1 MGGKILK
8 FHKISI
14 VFLFLLIMTMGVVC
28 AEDANQTVTDTL
40 QLNDA
45 QDVISDT
52 SEMSYTDLSNN
63 ISQSTDSITLESDY
77 KYKNNESTKYIEF
90 KNKNFIIDG
99 NNHAI
104 DADGKTGI
112 FKVTGGN
119 LTLKNLVLKNTN
131 ASAIE
136 LRNGILTTINV
147 TFINTVSKD
156 IGGAIYAYNS
166 TYYSTNDKFTDSSA
180 KDAGSAL
187 FASSS
192 TMHIKNATF
201 ANRNHIK
208 WSLIYG
214 SDSIINVSDT
224 TFANVTSKYAT
235 AIYNMGITQITRS
248 KFINIRANATGGAV
262 AVKGD
267 DEKGLA
273 RLLIIDCEFTNVSA
287 GRNGGAIFADIAA
300 SSDTKGEGLV
310 EIRNTV
316 FNKNT
321 AEFGG
326 AILQLGGILNLI
338 NSTFTN
344 NTASENG
351 GAVYTS
357 RVTVL
362 IENGTFTNNS
372 AQETD
377 GCGGALYLDYEMAN
391 IANSTFTDN
400 SAGKGEAIYSYD
412 TLYFISKTS
421 FRNNNLYTRFDEK
434 GSYIRD
440 CGEYNGTINDK
451 NITYLI
457 RYNSDEIILN
467 PQHIDGSAKDPY
479 FNLND
484 LGLVTRVK
492 NQGSMG
498 SCWAFGAAG
507 AFESSYLIA
516 TGIELDIS
524 ENNIKSLCLP
534 YSEFGQTSTTEA
546 GNMVTTAA
554 YFVSWLGAIN
564 TTDDFYDE
572 LGKVSALQYGPN
584 AVRTVN
590 AVFIN
595 IKDKSAV
602 KEYLT
607 KYGAMNLFIYG
618 ADSRDP
624 SYSPTYKSVYNN
636 QYWANHYVTLVGWN
650 DSFSKNHFS
659 TPAPGNGAWICK
671 NSWGS
676 EWGDGGYFYVSYYD
690 KSLVADA
697 VGFTFD
703 NVEHY
708 EKLYQN
714 GIIGLHVFDDDY
726 DTYGKIYTSENGDII
741 AAVGTY
747 FETAGSPY
755 TISVYVNN
763 RIAYTQSG
771 KSSHAG
777 YETVKLNRYIAVDE
791 NSTFEIRIK
800 SASVPYVKNSRSIL
814 IPGVNYIISEGKII
828 DLGNKG
834 YYAPIKAYT
843 YHNINITKNIVRYYD
858 KSTET
863 IFAVY
868 NIFEANAIQASFN
881 NVNYTIPI
889 INNTGNISLG
899 ILPAGEY
906 LVTLTYNNMTFS
918 IPVLIKTTIFSD
930 DQKSMTMAYNSGGSF
945 AVQFLDS
952 NGNPLANTKVSAK
965 FDNQELSGA
974 ITNKEGILSID
985 INPKNPIGKHYID
998 YVNPKT
1004 GETLRIT
1011 INIVSRF
1018 VGNSNINMY
1027 YYDGHTYKVRVKG
1040 DNGNFVGKNQIVIIK
1055 IGKNSF
1061 KVKTNAN
1068 GYAILKIPSKITPGK
1083 YTISATYKGQTV
1095 KNKLTVKQVLKTKK
1109 TVKVKKSA
1117 KKLVLKATLKKG
1129 KTALKGKVIKFKVKG
1144 KTYKAKTNK
1153 KGVAKVT
1160 VKKKVIKKLK
1170 KGKKYKIKVSY
1181 LSDVVKA
1188 TLKVKR

>member
-1 MGGKILK
+1 MK
-8 FHKISI
+8 FYKISI
-14 VFLFLLIMTMGVVC
+14 FFLFLLIMTVGIVC
-28 AEDANQTVTDTL
+28 AQDANQTVPDTL
-40 QLNDA
+40 ELDDT

-52 SEMSYTDLSNN
+52 PELSYDDLSKKINE
-63 ISQSTDSITLESDY
+63 SSDSITLESDY
-77 KYKNNESTKYIEF
+77 KYKDTDSIKHIEF
-90 KNKNFIIDG
+90 TNKNFTIDG

-104 DADGKTGI
+104 DADGKTNI
-112 FKVTGGN
+112 FNITGGK

-131 ASAIE
+131 DSAIL
-136 LRNGILTTINV
+136 LRNGILNTINV
-147 TFINTVSKD
+147 TFINATSPNT
-156 IGGAIYAYNS
+156 GGAIYAYNS
-166 TYYSTNDKFTDSSA
+166 IYYSNNDKFIDSYA

-187 FASSS
+187 FASSA

-201 ANRNHIK
+201 ASKNPIK

-214 SDSIINVSDT
+214 SNSIINVSDT
-224 TFANVTSKYAT
+224 TFANISSKYAT
-235 AIYNMGITQITRS
+235 AIYNIGITHITRS
-248 KFINIRANATGGAV
+248 KFINLRANATGGAV

-267 DEKGLA
+267 DEKGFA
-273 RLLIIDCEFTNVSA
+273 QLLIADCEFTNISA

-300 SSDTKGEGLV
+300 GSDTLGEGRV
-310 EIRNTV
+310 IITNTA

-326 AILQLGGILNLI
+326 AILQLGGTLALI

-357 RVTVL
+357 RTNVVIL
-362 IENGTFTNNS
+362 PGTFTNNR
-372 AQETD
+372 ARETD
-377 GCGGALYLDYEMAN
+377 GYGGALYLDHAESN
-391 IANSTFTDN
+391 IVNSTFTNN
-400 SAGKGEAIYSYD
+400 SAGKGEAIYCYEIMY
-412 TLYFISKTS
+412 TI
-421 FRNNNLYTRFDEK
+421 NNATFKNNKIYTRFDEV
-434 GSYIRD
+434 GSSITN
-440 CGEYNGTINDK
+440 CEGCNGTLNET

-457 RYNSDEIILN
+457 RYNGEAIILN
-467 PQHIDGSAKDPY
+467 PQHINGTAKDSY
-479 FNLND
+479 FNLNN

-492 NQGSMG
+492 DQGSMG

-554 YFVSWLGAIN
+554 YFASWLGAVN
-564 TTDDFYDE
+564 TTGDFYDE
-572 LGKVSALQYGPN
+572 LGKVSTLQYGPN
-584 AVRTVN
+584 EVHTVN

-595 IKDKSAV
+595 IKDKNAI

-607 KYGAMNLFIYG
+607 TYGAMNMFLFG
-618 ADSRDP
+618 ANSQDQ
-624 SYSPTYKSVYNN
+624 SYSSTYNSVYNN
-636 QYWANHYVTLVGWN
+636 EYGANHYVTLVGWDDN
-650 DSFSKNHFS
+650 FSKDHFS

-676 EWGDGGYFYVSYYD
+676 KWGDGGYFYVSYYD
-690 KSLVADA
+690 KSLTQDV

-726 DTYGKIYTSENGDII
+726 NTYGQTYASENGDII

-755 TISVYVNN
+755 TISVYVDG
-763 RIAYTQSG
+763 RMVYSQSG

-777 YETVKLNRYIAVDE
+777 YETVKLNKYIAVDE
-791 NSTFEIRIK
+791 NLTFEIRIK

-814 IPGVNYIISEGKII
+814 MPKVNYIYDDGKKI
-828 DLGNKG
+828 DLGTKG
-834 YYAPIKAYT
+834 YFAPIKAYT
-843 YHNINITKNIVRYYD
+843 YHNSNITKNVVNYYD
-858 KSTET
+858 NATET
-863 IFAVY
+863 IFTVY
-868 NIFEANAIQASFN
+868 NIFEGNTIQASFN
-881 NVNYTIPI
+881 NKNYTIPI

-899 ILPAGEY
+899 VLPVGEY
-906 LVTLTYNNMTFS
+906 LVTITYNNQTIS
-918 IPVLIKTTIFSD
+918 TPVLIKTTIFSD
-930 DQKSMTMAYNSGGSF
+930 DQKDMTLAYNAGGSF
-945 AVQFLDS
+945 AVQFFNP
-952 NGNPLANTKVSAK
+952 NGNPLANTQVTAK

-974 ITNKEGILSID
+974 ITNEEGILSIN
-985 INPKNPIGKHYID
+985 IHPTNPIGKHYID
-998 YVNPKT
+998 YVNPKN
-1004 GETLRIT
+1004 GETLRVT

-1018 VGNSNINMY
+1018 YGNANVNMY
-1027 YYDGHTYKVRVKG
+1027 YDDGHTYKVRVRDDTGK
-1040 DNGNFVGKNQIVIIK
+1040 FVEEDEIVTIK
-1055 IGKNSF
+1055 IGKHTFN
-1061 KVKTNAN
+1061 VKTDEE

-1095 KNKLTVKQVLKTKK
+1095 KNTLTVKQVLKTKK
-1109 TVKVKKSA
+1109 TVKIKKSA

-1170 KGKKYKIKVSY
+1170 KGKKYTIKVSY

-1188 TLKVKR
+1188 TLKVRR

>member
-1 MGGKILK
+1 
-8 FHKISI
+8 
-14 VFLFLLIMTMGVVC
+14 MTVGIVC
-28 AEDANQTVTDTL
+28 AQDANQTVPDTL
-40 QLNDA
+40 ELDDT

-52 SEMSYTDLSNN
+52 PELSYDDLSKKINE
-63 ISQSTDSITLESDY
+63 SSDSITLESDY
-77 KYKNNESTKYIEF
+77 KYKDTDSIKHIEF
-90 KNKNFIIDG
+90 TNKNFTIDG

-104 DADGKTGI
+104 DADGKTNI
-112 FKVTGGN
+112 FNITGGK

-131 ASAIE
+131 DSAIL
-136 LRNGILTTINV
+136 LRNGILNTINV
-147 TFINTVSKD
+147 TFINTTSPNT
-156 IGGAIYAYNS
+156 GGAIYAYNS
-166 TYYSTNDKFTDSSA
+166 IYYSNNDKFIDSYA

-187 FASSS
+187 FASSA

-201 ANRNHIK
+201 ASKNPIK

-214 SDSIINVSDT
+214 SNSIINVSDT
-224 TFANVTSKYAT
+224 TFANISSKYAT
-235 AIYNMGITQITRS
+235 AIYNIGITHITRS
-248 KFINIRANATGGAV
+248 KFINLRANATGGAV

-267 DEKGLA
+267 DEKGFA
-273 RLLIIDCEFTNVSA
+273 QLLIADCEFTNISA

-300 SSDTKGEGLV
+300 GSDTLGEGR
-310 EIRNTV
+310 IIITNTA

-326 AILQLGGILNLI
+326 AILQLGGTLALV

-357 RVTVL
+357 RTNVA
-362 IENGTFTNNS
+362 IYNDSFTNNR
-372 AQETD
+372 ARETD
-377 GCGGALYLDYEMAN
+377 GCGGAIYLDHGEA
-391 IANSTFTDN
+391 IIVNSTFTNN
-400 SAGKGEAIYSYD
+400 SAGKGEAIYCYEIMY
-412 TLYFISKTS
+412 TI
-421 FRNNNLYTRFDEK
+421 NNATFKNNKIYTRFDYT
-434 GSYIRD
+434 GSSITN
-440 CGEYNGTINDK
+440 CEGCNGTLNET

-457 RYNSDEIILN
+457 RYNGEAIILN
-467 PQHIDGSAKDPY
+467 PQHIDGSAKDSY
-479 FNLND
+479 FNLNN

-492 NQGSMG
+492 DQGSMG

-554 YFVSWLGAIN
+554 YFASWLGAIN

-572 LGKVSALQYGPN
+572 LGKVSALQYGPHE
-584 AVRTVN
+584 VHTVN

-595 IKDKSAV
+595 IKDKNAI

-607 KYGAMNLFIYG
+607 TYGAMNMFLFG
-618 ADSRDP
+618 ANSQDQ
-624 SYSPTYKSVYNN
+624 SYSSTYNSVYNN
-636 QYWANHYVTLVGWN
+636 EYGANHYVTLVGWN
-650 DSFSKNHFS
+650 DTFSKDHFS

-690 KSLVADA
+690 KSLTQDV

-714 GIIGLHVFDDDY
+714 GIIGLHLFDDDY
-726 DTYGKIYTSENGDII
+726 NTYGQIYTSENGDII

-755 TISVYVNN
+755 TISVYVDG
-763 RIAYTQSG
+763 RMVYSQSG

-777 YETVKLNRYIAVDE
+777 YETVKLNKYIAVDE
-791 NSTFEIRIK
+791 NLTFEIRIK

-814 IPGVNYIISEGKII
+814 MPKVNYIYDNGKKI
-828 DLGNKG
+828 DLGTRG
-834 YYAPIKAYT
+834 YFAPIKAYT
-843 YHNINITKNIVRYYD
+843 YHNSNITKNVVNYYD
-858 KSTET
+858 NATET
-863 IFAVY
+863 IFTVY
-868 NIFEANAIQASFN
+868 NIFEGNTIQASFN
-881 NVNYTIPI
+881 NKNYTIPI

-899 ILPAGEY
+899 VLPVGEY
-906 LVTLTYNNMTFS
+906 LVTLTYNNMTLS
-918 IPVLIKTTIFSD
+918 TPVLIKTTIFSD
-930 DQKSMTMAYNSGGSF
+930 DQKDMTLAYNAGGSF
-945 AVQFLDS
+945 AVQFFNP
-952 NGNPLANTKVSAK
+952 NGNPLANTQVTAK

-974 ITNKEGILSID
+974 ITNEEGILSIN
-985 INPKNPIGKHYID
+985 IHPTNPIGKHYID
-998 YVNPKT
+998 YVNPKN
-1004 GETLRIT
+1004 GETLRVT

-1018 VGNSNINMY
+1018 YGNANVNMY
-1027 YYDGHTYKVRVKG
+1027 YDDGHTYKVRVRDDTGK
-1040 DNGNFVGKNQIVIIK
+1040 FVEEDEIVTIK
-1055 IGKNSF
+1055 IGKHTFN
-1061 KVKTNAN
+1061 VKTDEE

-1095 KNKLTVKQVLKTKK
+1095 KNTLTVKQILKTKK

-1160 VKKKVIKKLK
+1160 IKKKVIKKLK
-1170 KGKKYKIKVSY
+1170 KGKKYTIKVSY

-1188 TLKVKR
+1188 TLKVRR

>member
-1 MGGKILK
+1 MK
-8 FHKISI
+8 FYKISI
-14 VFLFLLIMTMGVVC
+14 FFLFLLIMTVGIVC
-28 AEDANQTVTDTL
+28 AQDANQTVPDTL
-40 QLNDA
+40 ELDDT

-52 SEMSYTDLSNN
+52 PELSYDDLSKKINE
-63 ISQSTDSITLESDY
+63 SSDSITLESDY
-77 KYKNNESTKYIEF
+77 KYKDTDSIKHIEF
-90 KNKNFIIDG
+90 TNKNFTIDG

-104 DADGKTGI
+104 DADGKTNI
-112 FKVTGGN
+112 FNITGGK

-131 ASAIE
+131 DSAIL
-136 LRNGILTTINV
+136 LRNGILNTINV
-147 TFINTVSKD
+147 TFINATSPNT
-156 IGGAIYAYNS
+156 GGAIYAYNS
-166 TYYSTNDKFTDSSA
+166 IYYSNNDKFIDSYA

-187 FASSS
+187 FASSA

-201 ANRNHIK
+201 ASKNPIK

-214 SDSIINVSDT
+214 SNSIINVSDT
-224 TFANVTSKYAT
+224 TFANISSKYAT
-235 AIYNMGITQITRS
+235 AIYNIGITHITRS
-248 KFINIRANATGGAV
+248 KFINLRANATGGAV

-267 DEKGLA
+267 DEKGFA
-273 RLLIIDCEFTNVSA
+273 QLLIADCEFTNISA

-300 SSDTKGEGLV
+300 GSDTLGEGRV
-310 EIRNTV
+310 IITNTA

-326 AILQLGGILNLI
+326 AILQLGGTLALI

-357 RVTVL
+357 RTNVA
-362 IENGTFTNNS
+362 IYNDSFTNNR
-372 AQETD
+372 ARETD
-377 GCGGALYLDYEMAN
+377 GCGGALYLDHAESN
-391 IANSTFTDN
+391 IVNSTFTNN
-400 SAGKGEAIYSYD
+400 SACKGEAIYCYEIMY
-412 TLYFISKTS
+412 TI
-421 FRNNNLYTRFDEK
+421 NNATFKNNKIYTRFDEV
-434 GSYIRD
+434 GSSITN
-440 CGEYNGTINDK
+440 CEGCNGTLNET

-457 RYNSDEIILN
+457 RYNGEAIILN
-467 PQHIDGSAKDPY
+467 PQHINGTAKDSD
-479 FNLND
+479 FNLNN

-492 NQGSMG
+492 DQGSMG

-554 YFVSWLGAIN
+554 YFASWLGAIN

-572 LGKVSALQYGPN
+572 LGKVSALQYGPHE
-584 AVRTVN
+584 VHTVN

-595 IKDKSAV
+595 IKDKNAI

-607 KYGAMNLFIYG
+607 TYGAMNMFLFG
-618 ADSRDP
+618 ANSQDQ
-624 SYSPTYKSVYNN
+624 SYSSTYHSVYNN
-636 QYWANHYVTLVGWN
+636 EYGANHYVTLVGWDDN
-650 DSFSKNHFS
+650 FSKDHFS

-690 KSLVADA
+690 KSLTQDV

-714 GIIGLHVFDDDY
+714 GIIGLHLFDDDY
-726 DTYGKIYTSENGDII
+726 NTYGQIYTSENGDII

-755 TISVYVNN
+755 TISVYVDG
-763 RIAYTQSG
+763 RMVYSQSG

-777 YETVKLNRYIAVDE
+777 YETVKLNKYIAVDE
-791 NSTFEIRIK
+791 NLTFEIRIK

-814 IPGVNYIISEGKII
+814 MPKVNYIYDDGKKI
-828 DLGNKG
+828 DLGTRG
-834 YYAPIKAYT
+834 YFAPIKAYT
-843 YHNINITKNIVRYYD
+843 YHNSNITKNVVNYYD
-858 KSTET
+858 NATET
-863 IFAVY
+863 IFTVY
-868 NIFEANAIQASFN
+868 NIFEGNTIQASFN
-881 NVNYTIPI
+881 NKNYTIPI

-899 ILPAGEY
+899 VLPVGEY
-906 LVTLTYNNMTFS
+906 LVTITYNNQTIS
-918 IPVLIKTTIFSD
+918 TPVLIKTTIFSD
-930 DQKSMTMAYNSGGSF
+930 DQKDMTLAYNAGGSF
-945 AVQFLDS
+945 AVQFFNP
-952 NGNPLANTKVSAK
+952 NGNPLANTQVTAK

-974 ITNKEGILSID
+974 ITNEEGILSIN
-985 INPKNPIGKHYID
+985 IHPTNPIGKHYID
-998 YVNPKT
+998 YVNPKN
-1004 GETLRIT
+1004 GETLRVT

-1018 VGNSNINMY
+1018 YGNANVNMY
-1027 YYDGHTYKVRVKG
+1027 YDDGHTYKVRVRDDTGK
-1040 DNGNFVGKNQIVIIK
+1040 FVEEDEIVTIK
-1055 IGKNSF
+1055 IGKHTFN
-1061 KVKTNAN
+1061 VKTDEE

-1095 KNKLTVKQVLKTKK
+1095 KNTLTVKQVLKTKK
-1109 TVKVKKSA
+1109 TVKIKKSA

-1160 VKKKVIKKLK
+1160 IKKKVIKKLK
-1170 KGKKYKIKVSY
+1170 KGKKYTIKVSY
-1181 LSDVVKA
+1181 LSDVIKA
-1188 TLKVKR
+1188 TLKVRR

>member
-1 MGGKILK
+1 
-8 FHKISI
+8 
-14 VFLFLLIMTMGVVC
+14 MTIGVVC
-28 AEDANQTVTDTL
+28 AEDTNQTVPDTL

-45 QDVISDT
+45 QDVISDAP
-52 SEMSYTDLSNN
+52 EGSYDDLSKN
-63 ISQSTDSITLESDY
+63 ISESSDSITLESDY
-77 KYKNNESTKYIEF
+77 KYKDSDNIKHIEF
-90 KNKNFIIDG
+90 KNKTFTIDG

-112 FKVTGGN
+112 FKVNGGK

-131 ASAIE
+131 TTAIE
-136 LRNGILTTINV
+136 LRNCILNTINV
-147 TFINTVSKD
+147 TFINTASKD

-166 TYYSTNDKFTDSSA
+166 IYYSTDDKFTDTSA
-180 KDAGSAL
+180 KDGGSAL
-187 FASSS
+187 FASSA

-201 ANRNHIK
+201 ANKNPIK

-214 SDSIINVSDT
+214 SNSIINVSDT
-224 TFANVTSKYAT
+224 TFANLTSKYAT
-235 AIYNMGITQITRS
+235 AIYNIGITEITRS
-248 KFINIRANATGGAV
+248 KFINLRANATGGAI

-267 DEKGLA
+267 DKVGFA
-273 RLLIIDCEFTNVSA
+273 KLLITDCEFTNISA

-300 SSDTKGEGLV
+300 DSDTLGKGQV
-310 EIRNTV
+310 IITNTS

-326 AILQLGGILNLI
+326 AILQLGGILGLI

-357 RVTVL
+357 RTNV
-362 IENGTFTNNS
+362 IISNGTFTNNR
-372 AQETD
+372 AQESD
-377 GCGGALYLDYEMAN
+377 GCGGALYLDYGEAI
-391 IANSTFTDN
+391 IANSTFTNN
-400 SAGKGEAIYSYD
+400 SAGKGEAIYCYEIM
-412 TLYFISKTS
+412 YII
-421 FRNNNLYTRFDEK
+421 NNVNFKNNKIYTRFDED
-434 GSYIRD
+434 GSTITN
-440 CGEYNGTINDK
+440 CEGCNGTINET

-457 RYNSDEIILN
+457 RYNGDPIILN
-467 PQHIDGSAKDPY
+467 PQHINGTAKDSY

-484 LGLVTRVK
+484 LGLVTPVK

-498 SCWAFGAAG
+498 TCWAFGAAG

-534 YSEFGQTSTTEA
+534 YSEYGQTSTTEG
-546 GNMVTTAA
+546 GNMFTAAA

-564 TTDDFYDE
+564 TTNDFYDE
-572 LGKVSALQYGPN
+572 LGKVSALQYGPD

-595 IKDKSAV
+595 IKDRNAI

-607 KYGAMNLFIYG
+607 KYGAMNLFLYG
-618 ADSRDP
+618 ANSEDP
-624 SYSPTYKSVYNN
+624 SYSSTYHSVYNK
-636 QYWANHYVTLVGWN
+636 QYGGDHYVTLVGWN

-671 NSWGS
+671 NSWGNN
-676 EWGDGGYFYVSYYD
+676 WGDGGYFYVSYYD
-690 KSLVADA
+690 KSLVSNA

-714 GIIGLHVFDDDY
+714 GIIGLHIFDEDY
-726 DTYGKIYTSENGDII
+726 DTYGQIYTSENGDIL

-747 FETAGSPY
+747 FETSGSPY
-755 TISVYVNN
+755 TISVYVNDCL
-763 RIAYTQSG
+763 AYSQSG

-777 YETVKLNRYIAVDE
+777 YETIKLNKYISVDE

-800 SASVPYVKNSRSIL
+800 SPSVPYVKNSRSIL
-814 IPGVNYIISEGKII
+814 MPNVNYIISDGKKI
-828 DLGNKG
+828 DLGSRN

-843 YHNINITKNIVRYYD
+843 YHNINITKNVLNYYD
-858 KSTET
+858 NATET
-863 IFAVY
+863 IFTVY
-868 NIFEANAIQASFN
+868 NILEGDTIQVSFN
-881 NVNYTIPI
+881 NTNYTIPL

-899 ILPAGEY
+899 ILPTGGH
-906 LVTLTYNNMTFS
+906 LVTLTYNNQTFS
-918 IPVLIKTTIFSD
+918 TPVLIKTTIFSN
-930 DQKSMTMAYNSGGSF
+930 DQKDMTLAYNAGGSF
-945 AVQFLDS
+945 AVQFLES
-952 NGNPLANTKVSAK
+952 NGNPLANTTVSAK
-965 FDNQELSGA
+965 FDNVPLSNA
-974 ITNKEGILSID
+974 VTNEEGILN
-985 INPKNPIGKHYID
+985 INIHPKNTIGKHYID
-998 YVNPKT
+998 YVNPKN

-1027 YYDGHTYKVRVKG
+1027 YYDGHIYKVRVRDDAGK
-1040 DNGNFVGKNQIVIIK
+1040 FVEEDQIVTIK
-1055 IGKNSF
+1055 IGKNTF
-1061 KVKTNAN
+1061 KVKTDDE

-1129 KTALKGKVIKFKVKG
+1129 KTALKGKVIKFKVNG
-1144 KTYKAKTNK
+1144 KTFKAKTNK

-1170 KGKKYKIKVSY
+1170 KGKKYTVKVSY

>member
-1 MGGKILK
+1 MK

-14 VFLFLLIMTMGVVC
+14 FFLFLLIMTVGVVC
-28 AEDANQTVTDTL
+28 AQDANQTVPDTL

-45 QDVISDT
+45 QDIISDT
-52 SEMSYTDLSNN
+52 PELSYDDLSKKINE
-63 ISQSTDSITLESDY
+63 SSDSITLENDY
-77 KYKNNESTKYIEF
+77 KYKDTDSIKHIEF
-90 KNKNFIIDG
+90 TNRNFTIDG

-104 DADGKTGI
+104 DADGKTNI
-112 FKVTGGN
+112 FKMNGGK

-131 ASAIE
+131 DSAIL
-136 LRNGILTTINV
+136 LRNGILNTINV
-147 TFINTVSKD
+147 TFINTTSPNT
-156 IGGAIYAYNS
+156 GGAIYAYNS
-166 TYYSTNDKFTDSSA
+166 IYYSNNDKFIDSSA

-187 FASSS
+187 FASSA

-201 ANRNHIK
+201 ASKNPIK

-214 SDSIINVSDT
+214 INSIINVSDT
-224 TFANVTSKYAT
+224 TFANISSKYAT
-235 AIYNMGITQITRS
+235 AIYNIGITHITRS
-248 KFINIRANATGGAV
+248 KFINLRANATGGAV

-267 DEKGLA
+267 DEKGFA
-273 RLLIIDCEFTNVSA
+273 QLLITDCEFANITA

-300 SSDTKGEGLV
+300 GSDTLGEGRV
-310 EIRNTV
+310 MITNTA

-326 AILQLGGILNLI
+326 AILQLGGTLALI

-357 RVTVL
+357 RTNVA
-362 IENGTFTNNS
+362 IYNDSFTNNR
-372 AQETD
+372 ARETD
-377 GCGGALYLDYEMAN
+377 GYGGALYLDHGEAI
-391 IANSTFTDN
+391 IANSTFTNN
-400 SAGKGEAIYSYD
+400 SAGKGEAIYCYEIMY
-412 TLYFISKTS
+412 TI
-421 FRNNNLYTRFDEK
+421 NNATFKNNKIYTRFDYT
-434 GSYIRD
+434 GSSITN
-440 CGEYNGTINDK
+440 CEGCNGTLNET

-457 RYNSDEIILN
+457 RYNGEAIILN
-467 PQHIDGSAKDPY
+467 PQHIDGSAKDSY
-479 FNLND
+479 FNLNN

-492 NQGSMG
+492 DQGSMG

-554 YFVSWLGAIN
+554 YFASWLGAVN
-564 TTDDFYDE
+564 TTGDFYDE
-572 LGKVSALQYGPN
+572 LGKVSALQYGPH
-584 AVRTVN
+584 AVHTVN

-595 IKDKSAV
+595 IKDKNAI

-607 KYGAMNLFIYG
+607 TYGAMNMFLFG
-618 ADSRDP
+618 ANSQDQ
-624 SYSPTYKSVYNN
+624 SYSSTYHSVYNN
-636 QYWANHYVTLVGWN
+636 EYGANHYVTLVGWDDN
-650 DSFSKNHFS
+650 FSKDNFS

-690 KSLVADA
+690 KSLTQDV

-714 GIIGLHVFDDDY
+714 GIIGLHLFDDDY
-726 DTYGKIYTSENGDII
+726 NTYGQIYTSENGDII

-755 TISVYVNN
+755 TISVYVDG
-763 RIAYTQSG
+763 RMVYSQSG

-777 YETVKLNRYIAVDE
+777 YETVKLNKYIAVDE
-791 NSTFEIRIK
+791 NLTFEIRIK

-814 IPGVNYIISEGKII
+814 MPKVNYIYDDGKKI
-828 DLGNKG
+828 DLGTRG
-834 YYAPIKAYT
+834 YFAPIKAYT
-843 YHNINITKNIVRYYD
+843 YHNSNITKNVVNYYD
-858 KSTET
+858 NATET
-863 IFAVY
+863 IFTVY
-868 NIFEANAIQASFN
+868 NIFEGNTIQASFN
-881 NVNYTIPI
+881 NKNYTIPI

-899 ILPAGEY
+899 VLPVGEY
-906 LVTLTYNNMTFS
+906 LVTITYNNQTIS
-918 IPVLIKTTIFSD
+918 TPVLIKTTIFSD
-930 DQKSMTMAYNSGGSF
+930 DQKDMTLAYNAGGSF
-945 AVQFLDS
+945 AVQFFNP
-952 NGNPLANTKVSAK
+952 NGNPLANTQVTAK

-974 ITNKEGILSID
+974 ITNEEGILSIN
-985 INPKNPIGKHYID
+985 IHPTNPIGKHYID
-998 YVNPKT
+998 YVNPKN
-1004 GETLRIT
+1004 GETLRVT

-1018 VGNSNINMY
+1018 YGNANVNMY
-1027 YYDGHTYKVRVKG
+1027 YDDGHTYKVRVRDDTDK
-1040 DNGNFVGKNQIVIIK
+1040 FVEEDEIVTIK
-1055 IGKNSF
+1055 IGKHTFN
-1061 KVKTNAN
+1061 VKTDEE

-1095 KNKLTVKQVLKTKK
+1095 KNTLTVKQVLKTKK

-1117 KKLVLKATLKKG
+1117 KKLVLEATLKKG

-1160 VKKKVIKKLK
+1160 IKKKVIKKLK
-1170 KGKKYKIKVSY
+1170 KGKKYTIKVSY

-1188 TLKVKR
+1188 TLKVRR

>member
-1 MGGKILK
+1 MK

-14 VFLFLLIMTMGVVC
+14 FFLFLLIMTVGVVC
-28 AEDANQTVTDTL
+28 AQDANQTVPDTL
-40 QLNDA
+40 ELDDTQE
-45 QDVISDT
+45 VISDT
-52 SEMSYTDLSNN
+52 PELSYDDLSKKINE
-63 ISQSTDSITLESDY
+63 SSDSITLESDY
-77 KYKNNESTKYIEF
+77 KYKDTDSIKHIEF
-90 KNKNFIIDG
+90 TNRNFTIDG

-104 DADGKTGI
+104 DADGKTNI
-112 FKVTGGN
+112 FKINGGK

-131 ASAIE
+131 DSAIL
-136 LRNGILTTINV
+136 LRNGILNTINV
-147 TFINTVSKD
+147 TFINTTSPNT
-156 IGGAIYAYNS
+156 GGAIYAYNS
-166 TYYSTNDKFTDSSA
+166 IYYSNNDKFIDSYA

-187 FASSS
+187 FASSA

-201 ANRNHIK
+201 ANKNPIK

-214 SDSIINVSDT
+214 SNSIINVSDT
-224 TFANVTSKYAT
+224 TFANISSKYAT
-235 AIYNMGITQITRS
+235 AIYNIGITHITRS
-248 KFINIRANATGGAV
+248 KFINLRANATGGAV

-267 DEKGLA
+267 DEKGFA
-273 RLLIIDCEFTNVSA
+273 QLLITDCEFANITA

-300 SSDTKGEGLV
+300 GSDTLGEGRV
-310 EIRNTV
+310 MITNTA

-326 AILQLGGILNLI
+326 AILQLGGTLALI

-357 RVTVL
+357 RTNL
-362 IENGTFTNNS
+362 AIYNDSFTNNR
-372 AQETD
+372 ARETD
-377 GCGGALYLDYEMAN
+377 GYGGALYLDHGEAI
-391 IANSTFTDN
+391 IANSTFTNN
-400 SAGKGEAIYSYD
+400 SAGKGEAIYCYEIMY
-412 TLYFISKTS
+412 TI
-421 FRNNNLYTRFDEK
+421 NNATFKNNKIYTRFDYT
-434 GSYIRD
+434 GSSITN
-440 CGEYNGTINDK
+440 CEGCNGTLNET

-457 RYNSDEIILN
+457 RYNGEAIILN
-467 PQHIDGSAKDPY
+467 PQHIDGSAKDSY
-479 FNLND
+479 FNLNN

-492 NQGSMG
+492 DQGSMG

-507 AFESSYLIA
+507 AFESSYMIA
-516 TGIELDIS
+516 TGMELDIS

-554 YFVSWLGAIN
+554 YFASWLGAIN

-572 LGKVSALQYGPN
+572 LGKVSALQYGPH
-584 AVRTVN
+584 AVHTVN

-595 IKDKSAV
+595 IKDKNAI

-607 KYGAMNLFIYG
+607 TYGAMNMFLFG
-618 ADSRDP
+618 ANSQDK
-624 SYSPTYKSVYNN
+624 SYSSTYHSVYNN
-636 QYWANHYVTLVGWN
+636 EYGANHYVTLVGWDDN
-650 DSFSKNHFS
+650 FSKDNFS

-690 KSLVADA
+690 KSLTQEV

-714 GIIGLHVFDDDY
+714 GIIGLHLFDDDY
-726 DTYGKIYTSENGDII
+726 NTYGQIYTSENGDII

-755 TISVYVNN
+755 TISVYVDG
-763 RIAYTQSG
+763 RMVYSQSG

-777 YETVKLNRYIAVDE
+777 YETVKLNKYIAVDE
-791 NSTFEIRIK
+791 NLTFEIRIK

-814 IPGVNYIISEGKII
+814 MPKVNYIYDDGKKI
-828 DLGNKG
+828 DLGTRG
-834 YYAPIKAYT
+834 YFAPIKAYT
-843 YHNINITKNIVRYYD
+843 YHNSNITKNVVNYYD
-858 KSTET
+858 NATET
-863 IFAVY
+863 IFTVY
-868 NIFEANAIQASFN
+868 NIFEGNTIQASFN
-881 NVNYTIPI
+881 NKNYTIPI

-899 ILPAGEY
+899 VLPVGEY
-906 LVTLTYNNMTFS
+906 LVTITYNNQTIS
-918 IPVLIKTTIFSD
+918 TPVLIKTTIFSD
-930 DQKSMTMAYNSGGSF
+930 DQKDMTLAYNAGGSF
-945 AVQFLDS
+945 AVQFFNP
-952 NGNPLANTKVSAK
+952 NGNPLANTQVTAK

-974 ITNKEGILSID
+974 ITNEEGILSIN
-985 INPKNPIGKHYID
+985 IHPTNPIGKHYID
-998 YVNPKT
+998 YVNPKN
-1004 GETLRIT
+1004 GETLRVT

-1018 VGNSNINMY
+1018 YGNANVNMY
-1027 YYDGHTYKVRVKG
+1027 YDDGHTYKVRVRDDTGK
-1040 DNGNFVGKNQIVIIK
+1040 FVEEDEIVTIK
-1055 IGKNSF
+1055 IGKHTFN
-1061 KVKTNAN
+1061 VKTDEE

-1095 KNKLTVKQVLKTKK
+1095 KNTLTVKQVLKTKK

-1160 VKKKVIKKLK
+1160 IKKKVIKKLK
-1170 KGKKYKIKVSY
+1170 KGKKYTIKVSY

-1188 TLKVKR
+1188 TLKVRR

>member
-1 MGGKILK
+1 MK
-8 FHKISI
+8 FYKISI
-14 VFLFLLIMTMGVVC
+14 FFLFLLIMTVGIVC
-28 AEDANQTVTDTL
+28 AQDANQTVPDTL
-40 QLNDA
+40 ELDDT

-52 SEMSYTDLSNN
+52 PELSYDDLSKKINE
-63 ISQSTDSITLESDY
+63 SSDSITLESDY
-77 KYKNNESTKYIEF
+77 KYKDTDSIKHIEF
-90 KNKNFIIDG
+90 TNKNFTIDG

-104 DADGKTGI
+104 DADGKTNI
-112 FKVTGGN
+112 FNITGGK

-131 ASAIE
+131 DSAIL
-136 LRNGILTTINV
+136 LRNGILNTINV
-147 TFINTVSKD
+147 TFINTTSPNT
-156 IGGAIYAYNS
+156 GGAIYAYNS
-166 TYYSTNDKFTDSSA
+166 IYYSNNDKFIDSYA

-187 FASSS
+187 FASSA

-201 ANRNHIK
+201 ASKNPIK

-214 SDSIINVSDT
+214 SNSIINVSDT
-224 TFANVTSKYAT
+224 TFANISSKYAT
-235 AIYNMGITQITRS
+235 AIYNIGITHITRS
-248 KFINIRANATGGAV
+248 KFINLRANATGGAV

-267 DEKGLA
+267 DEKGFA
-273 RLLIIDCEFTNVSA
+273 QLLIADCEFTNISA

-300 SSDTKGEGLV
+300 GSDTLGEGR
-310 EIRNTV
+310 IIITNTA

-326 AILQLGGILNLI
+326 AILQLGGTLALV

-357 RVTVL
+357 RTNVA
-362 IENGTFTNNS
+362 IYNDSFTNNR
-372 AQETD
+372 ARETD
-377 GCGGALYLDYEMAN
+377 GCGGAIYLDHGEA
-391 IANSTFTDN
+391 IIVNSTFTNN
-400 SAGKGEAIYSYD
+400 SAGKGEAIYCYEIMY
-412 TLYFISKTS
+412 TI
-421 FRNNNLYTRFDEK
+421 NNATFKNNKIYTRFDYT
-434 GSYIRD
+434 GSSITN
-440 CGEYNGTINDK
+440 CEGCNGTLNET

-457 RYNSDEIILN
+457 RYNGEAIILN
-467 PQHIDGSAKDPY
+467 PQHIDGSAKDSY
-479 FNLND
+479 FNLNN

-492 NQGSMG
+492 DQGSMG

-554 YFVSWLGAIN
+554 YFASWLGAIN

-572 LGKVSALQYGPN
+572 LGKVSALQYGPHE
-584 AVRTVN
+584 VHTVN

-595 IKDKSAV
+595 IKDKNAI

-607 KYGAMNLFIYG
+607 TYGAMNMFLFG
-618 ADSRDP
+618 ANSQDQ
-624 SYSPTYKSVYNN
+624 SYSSTYNSVYNN
-636 QYWANHYVTLVGWN
+636 EYGANHYVTLVGWN
-650 DSFSKNHFS
+650 DTFSKDHFS

-690 KSLVADA
+690 KSLTQDV

-714 GIIGLHVFDDDY
+714 GIIGLHLFDDDY
-726 DTYGKIYTSENGDII
+726 NTYGQIYTSENGDII

-755 TISVYVNN
+755 TISVYVDG
-763 RIAYTQSG
+763 RMVYSQSG

-777 YETVKLNRYIAVDE
+777 YETVKLNKYIAVDE
-791 NSTFEIRIK
+791 NLTFEIRIK

-814 IPGVNYIISEGKII
+814 MPKVNYIYDNGKKI
-828 DLGNKG
+828 DLGTRG
-834 YYAPIKAYT
+834 YFAPIKAYT
-843 YHNINITKNIVRYYD
+843 YHNSNITKNVVNYYD
-858 KSTET
+858 NATET
-863 IFAVY
+863 IFTVY
-868 NIFEANAIQASFN
+868 NIFEGNTIQASFN
-881 NVNYTIPI
+881 NKNYTIPI

-899 ILPAGEY
+899 VLPVGEY
-906 LVTLTYNNMTFS
+906 LVTLTYNNMTLS
-918 IPVLIKTTIFSD
+918 TPVLIKTTIFSD
-930 DQKSMTMAYNSGGSF
+930 DQKDMTLAYNAGGSF
-945 AVQFLDS
+945 AVQFFNP
-952 NGNPLANTKVSAK
+952 NGNPLANTQVTAK

-974 ITNKEGILSID
+974 ITNEEGILSIN
-985 INPKNPIGKHYID
+985 IHPTNPIGKHYID
-998 YVNPKT
+998 YVNPKN
-1004 GETLRIT
+1004 GETLRVT

-1018 VGNSNINMY
+1018 YGNANVNMY
-1027 YYDGHTYKVRVKG
+1027 YDDGHTYKVRVRDDTGK
-1040 DNGNFVGKNQIVIIK
+1040 FVEEDEIVTIK
-1055 IGKNSF
+1055 IGKHTFN
-1061 KVKTNAN
+1061 VKTDEE

-1095 KNKLTVKQVLKTKK
+1095 KNTLTVKQILKTKK

-1129 KTALKGKVIKFKVKG
+1129 KTALKGKVVKFKVKG

-1160 VKKKVIKKLK
+1160 IKKKVIKKLK
-1170 KGKKYKIKVSY
+1170 KGKKYTIKVSY

-1188 TLKVKR
+1188 TLKVRR

>member
-1 MGGKILK
+1 MK

-14 VFLFLLIMTMGVVC
+14 IFLFLLIMTMGAVC
-28 AEDANQTVTDTL
+28 AEDVNQTVTDTL
-40 QLNDA
+40 ELDDT
-45 QDVISDT
+45 QDVV
-52 SEMSYTDLSNN
+52 SEAPELSYNDLSQKINE
-63 ISQSTDSITLESDY
+63 SSDSITLENDY
-77 KYKNNESTKYIEF
+77 KYNDTGNVKYIEF
-90 KNKNFIIDG
+90 KNKVFTIEG
-99 NNHAI
+99 NNHEI
-104 DADGKTGI
+104 DADGKTFM

-131 ASAIE
+131 NSAIE
-136 LRNGILTTINV
+136 LRNCILNTINV
-147 TFINTVSKD
+147 TFINTTSQN

-166 TYYSTNDKFTDSSA
+166 IYYSNNDKFTDSSA
-180 KDAGSAL
+180 KDGGSAL
-187 FASSS
+187 FASSA

-201 ANRNHIK
+201 ANKNPIK

-214 SDSIINVSDT
+214 SNSIINVSDT
-224 TFANVTSKYAT
+224 TFANITSKYAT
-235 AIYNMGITQITRS
+235 AIYNIGITQITRS
-248 KFINIRANATGGAV
+248 KFINLRANATGGAV

-267 DEKGLA
+267 DKKGFA
-273 RLLIIDCEFTNVSA
+273 KLLISDCEFTNVSA
-287 GRNGGAIFADIAA
+287 GRNGGAIFADIAGD
-300 SSDTKGEGLV
+300 SDTRGEGNV
-310 EIRNTV
+310 IITNTA

-321 AEFGG
+321 AEFGS
-326 AILQLGGILNLI
+326 AILQLGGTLGLV

-357 RVTVL
+357 RTNVA
-362 IENGTFTNNS
+362 IYNDTFTNNR

-377 GCGGALYLDYEMAN
+377 GCGGALYLDHGEA
-391 IANSTFTDN
+391 IIVNSTFTNN
-400 SAGKGEAIYSYD
+400 SAGKGEAIYCYEIMY
-412 TLYFISKTS
+412 TI
-421 FRNNNLYTRFDEK
+421 NNATFKNNKIYTRFDYE
-434 GSYIRD
+434 GSVITN
-440 CGEYNGTINDK
+440 CEGCNGTLNDT
-451 NITYLI
+451 NISYLI
-457 RYNSDEIILN
+457 RYNGDKIILN
-467 PQHIDGSAKDPY
+467 PQRINSTAKDLY

-484 LGLVTRVK
+484 LGLVTGVK

-534 YSEFGQTSTTEA
+534 YSEYGQTSTTEG
-546 GNMVTTAA
+546 GNMITTAA
-554 YFVSWLGAIN
+554 YFVSWLGAVN

-572 LGKVSALQYGPN
+572 LGKVSSLKYGPN
-584 AVRTVN
+584 AIHTVN

-595 IKDKSAV
+595 INDKNAI

-607 KYGAMNLFIYG
+607 TYGAMNMFLYG
-618 ADSRDP
+618 ADSGDE
-624 SYSPTYKSVYNN
+624 SYNSTYYSVYNN
-636 QYWANHYVTLVGWN
+636 LYGANHYVTLVGWN
-650 DSFSKNHFS
+650 DTFSKDHFS

-671 NSWGS
+671 NSWGE

-690 KSLVADA
+690 KSLVANA

-714 GIIGLHVFDDDY
+714 GIIGMHVFDEDY
-726 DTYGKIYTSENGDII
+726 DTYGQIYTSENGDII

-755 TISVYVNN
+755 TISVYVSD
-763 RIAYTQSG
+763 RMVYSQSG

-777 YETVKLNRYIAVDE
+777 YETIKLNRYIAVDE

-800 SASVPYVKNSRSIL
+800 SASVPYVKNSRSIVMDK
-814 IPGVNYIISEGKII
+814 VNYIYDGNEKI
-828 DLGNKG
+828 DLGKRG

-843 YHNINITKNIVRYYD
+843 YHNSLITRNILKYYGPN
-858 KSTET
+858 ET
-863 IFAVY
+863 IFTVY
-868 NIFEANAIQASFN
+868 NVTGDSIQANFN
-881 NVNYTIPI
+881 NKNYTIPI
-889 INNTGNISLG
+889 IGDTGSISLG
-899 ILPAGEY
+899 VLPAGEY
-906 LVTLTYNNMTFS
+906 LVTITYNNMTFS
-918 IPVLIKTTIFSD
+918 TPVVIKTSIFSND
-930 DQKSMTMAYNSGGSF
+930 ETSLTLGYNAGGSF
-945 AVQFLDS
+945 AVQFFDS
-952 NGNPLANTKVSAK
+952 DGNILANTQVSAK
-965 FDNQELSGA
+965 YDNQELSGA

-985 INPKNPIGKHYID
+985 INPKNAIGKHYID

-1011 INIVSRF
+1011 INVVSRF
-1018 VGNSNINMY
+1018 SGNSNINMY

-1040 DNGNFVGKNQIVIIK
+1040 DNGNFVGKNQIVTIK
-1055 IGKNSF
+1055 IGKNTF
-1061 KVKTNAN
+1061 KVKTDAN

-1095 KNKLTVKQVLKTKK
+1095 KNTLTVKQVLKTTK

-1129 KTALKGKVIKFKVKG
+1129 KTAIKGKVIKFKVKG
-1144 KTYKAKTNK
+1144 KTFKAKTNK
-1153 KGVAKVT
+1153 KGIAKVT
-1160 VKKKVIKKLK
+1160 IKKSVLKKLK
-1170 KGKKYKIKVSY
+1170 AGKKYAIKVSY

-1188 TLKVKR
+1188 TLKVRR

>member
-1 MGGKILK
+1 MK
-8 FHKISI
+8 FYKISI
-14 VFLFLLIMTMGVVC
+14 FFLFLLIMTVGIVC
-28 AEDANQTVTDTL
+28 AQDANQTVPDTL
-40 QLNDA
+40 ELDDT

-52 SEMSYTDLSNN
+52 PELSYDDLSKKINE
-63 ISQSTDSITLESDY
+63 SSDSITLESDY
-77 KYKNNESTKYIEF
+77 KYKDTDSIKHIEF
-90 KNKNFIIDG
+90 TNKNFTIDG

-104 DADGKTGI
+104 DADGKTNI
-112 FKVTGGN
+112 FNITGGK

-131 ASAIE
+131 DSAIL
-136 LRNGILTTINV
+136 LRNGILNTINV
-147 TFINTVSKD
+147 TFINTTSPNT
-156 IGGAIYAYNS
+156 GGAIYAYNS
-166 TYYSTNDKFTDSSA
+166 IYYSNNDKFIDSYA

-187 FASSS
+187 FASSA

-201 ANRNHIK
+201 ASKNPIK

-214 SDSIINVSDT
+214 SNSIINVSDT
-224 TFANVTSKYAT
+224 TFANISSKYAT
-235 AIYNMGITQITRS
+235 AIYNIGITHITRS
-248 KFINIRANATGGAV
+248 KFINLRANATGGAV

-267 DEKGLA
+267 DEKGFA
-273 RLLIIDCEFTNVSA
+273 QLLIADCEFTNISA

-300 SSDTKGEGLV
+300 GSDTLGEGR
-310 EIRNTV
+310 IIITNTA

-326 AILQLGGILNLI
+326 AILQLGGTLALV

-357 RVTVL
+357 RTNVA
-362 IENGTFTNNS
+362 IYNDSFTNNR
-372 AQETD
+372 ARETD
-377 GCGGALYLDYEMAN
+377 GCGGAIYLDHGEA
-391 IANSTFTDN
+391 IIVNSTFTNN
-400 SAGKGEAIYSYD
+400 SAGKGEAIYCYEIMY
-412 TLYFISKTS
+412 TI
-421 FRNNNLYTRFDEK
+421 NNATFKNNKIYTRFDYT
-434 GSYIRD
+434 GSSITN
-440 CGEYNGTINDK
+440 CEGCNGTLNET

-457 RYNSDEIILN
+457 RYNGEAIILN
-467 PQHIDGSAKDPY
+467 PQHIDGSAKDSY
-479 FNLND
+479 FNLNN

-492 NQGSMG
+492 DQGSMG

-554 YFVSWLGAIN
+554 YFASWLGAIN

-572 LGKVSALQYGPN
+572 LGKVSALQYGPHE
-584 AVRTVN
+584 VHTVN

-595 IKDKSAV
+595 IKDKNAI

-607 KYGAMNLFIYG
+607 TYGAMNMFLFG
-618 ADSRDP
+618 ANSQDQ
-624 SYSPTYKSVYNN
+624 SYSSTYNSVYNN
-636 QYWANHYVTLVGWN
+636 EYGANHYVTLVGWN
-650 DSFSKNHFS
+650 DTFSKDHFS

-690 KSLVADA
+690 KSLTQDV

-714 GIIGLHVFDDDY
+714 GIIGLHLFDDDY
-726 DTYGKIYTSENGDII
+726 NTYGQIYTSENGDII

-755 TISVYVNN
+755 TISVYVDG
-763 RIAYTQSG
+763 RMVYSQSG

-777 YETVKLNRYIAVDE
+777 YETVKLNKYIAVDE
-791 NSTFEIRIK
+791 NLTFEIRIK

-814 IPGVNYIISEGKII
+814 MPKVNYIYDNGKKI
-828 DLGNKG
+828 DLGTRG
-834 YYAPIKAYT
+834 YFAPIKAYT
-843 YHNINITKNIVRYYD
+843 YHNSNITKNVVNYYD
-858 KSTET
+858 NATET
-863 IFAVY
+863 IFTVY
-868 NIFEANAIQASFN
+868 NIFEGNTIQASFN
-881 NVNYTIPI
+881 NKNYTIPI

-899 ILPAGEY
+899 VLPVGEY
-906 LVTLTYNNMTFS
+906 LVTLTYNNMTLS
-918 IPVLIKTTIFSD
+918 TPVLIKTTIFSD
-930 DQKSMTMAYNSGGSF
+930 DQKDMTLAYNAGGSF
-945 AVQFLDS
+945 AVQFFNP
-952 NGNPLANTKVSAK
+952 NGNPLANTQVTAK

-974 ITNKEGILSID
+974 ITNEEGILSIN
-985 INPKNPIGKHYID
+985 IHPTNPIGKHYID
-998 YVNPKT
+998 YVNPKN
-1004 GETLRIT
+1004 GETLRVT
-1011 INIVSRF
+1011 VNIVSRF
-1018 VGNSNINMY
+1018 YGNANVNMY
-1027 YYDGHTYKVRVKG
+1027 YDDGHTYKVRVRDDTGK
-1040 DNGNFVGKNQIVIIK
+1040 FVEEDEIVTIK
-1055 IGKNSF
+1055 IGKHTFN
-1061 KVKTNAN
+1061 VKTDEE

-1095 KNKLTVKQVLKTKK
+1095 KNTLTVKQILKTKK

-1160 VKKKVIKKLK
+1160 IKKKVIKKLK
-1170 KGKKYKIKVSY
+1170 KGKKYTIKVSY

-1188 TLKVKR
+1188 TLKVRR

>member
-1 MGGKILK
+1 MK
-8 FHKISI
+8 FYKISI
-14 VFLFLLIMTMGVVC
+14 FFLFLLIMTVGIVC
-28 AEDANQTVTDTL
+28 AQDANQTVPDTL
-40 QLNDA
+40 ELDDT

-52 SEMSYTDLSNN
+52 PELSYDDLSKKINE
-63 ISQSTDSITLESDY
+63 SSDSITLESDY
-77 KYKNNESTKYIEF
+77 KYKDTDSIKHIEF
-90 KNKNFIIDG
+90 TNKNFTIDG

-104 DADGKTGI
+104 DADGKTNI
-112 FKVTGGN
+112 FNITGGK

-131 ASAIE
+131 DSAIL
-136 LRNGILTTINV
+136 LRNGILNTINV
-147 TFINTVSKD
+147 TFINATSPNT
-156 IGGAIYAYNS
+156 GGAIYAYNS
-166 TYYSTNDKFTDSSA
+166 IYYSNNDKFIDSYA

-187 FASSS
+187 FASSA

-201 ANRNHIK
+201 ASKNPIK

-214 SDSIINVSDT
+214 SNSIINVSDT
-224 TFANVTSKYAT
+224 TFANISSKYAT
-235 AIYNMGITQITRS
+235 AIYNIGITHITRS
-248 KFINIRANATGGAV
+248 KFINLRANATGGAV

-267 DEKGLA
+267 DEKGFA
-273 RLLIIDCEFTNVSA
+273 QLLIADCEFTNISA

-300 SSDTKGEGLV
+300 GSDTLGEGRV
-310 EIRNTV
+310 IITNTA

-326 AILQLGGILNLI
+326 AILQLGGTLALI

-357 RVTVL
+357 RTNVA
-362 IENGTFTNNS
+362 IYNDSFTNNR
-372 AQETD
+372 ARETD
-377 GCGGALYLDYEMAN
+377 GCGGALYLDHAESN
-391 IANSTFTDN
+391 IVNSTFTNN
-400 SAGKGEAIYSYD
+400 SACKGEAIYCYEIMY
-412 TLYFISKTS
+412 TI
-421 FRNNNLYTRFDEK
+421 NNATFKNNKIYTRFDEV
-434 GSYIRD
+434 GSSITN
-440 CGEYNGTINDK
+440 CEGCNGTLNET

-457 RYNSDEIILN
+457 RYNGEAIILN
-467 PQHIDGSAKDPY
+467 PQHIDGSAKDSY
-479 FNLND
+479 FNLNN

-492 NQGSMG
+492 DQGSMG

-554 YFVSWLGAIN
+554 YFASWLGAIN

-572 LGKVSALQYGPN
+572 LGKVSALQYGPHE
-584 AVRTVN
+584 VHTVN

-595 IKDKSAV
+595 IKDKNAI

-607 KYGAMNLFIYG
+607 TYGAMNMFLFG
-618 ADSRDP
+618 ANSQDQ
-624 SYSPTYKSVYNN
+624 SYSSTYKSVYNIE
-636 QYWANHYVTLVGWN
+636 YGAKHYVTLVGWN
-650 DSFSKNHFS
+650 DTFSKDHFS

-690 KSLVADA
+690 KSLTQDV

-714 GIIGLHVFDDDY
+714 GIIGLHLFDDDY
-726 DTYGKIYTSENGDII
+726 NTYGQIYTSENGDII

-755 TISVYVNN
+755 TISVYVDG
-763 RIAYTQSG
+763 RMVYSQSG

-777 YETVKLNRYIAVDE
+777 YETVKLNKYIAVDE
-791 NSTFEIRIK
+791 NLTFEIRIK

-814 IPGVNYIISEGKII
+814 MPKVNYIYDDGKKI
-828 DLGNKG
+828 DLGTRG
-834 YYAPIKAYT
+834 YFAPIKAYT
-843 YHNINITKNIVRYYD
+843 YHNSNITKNVVNYYD
-858 KSTET
+858 NATET
-863 IFAVY
+863 IFTVY
-868 NIFEANAIQASFN
+868 NIFEGNTIQASFN
-881 NVNYTIPI
+881 NKNYTIPI

-899 ILPAGEY
+899 VLPVGEY
-906 LVTLTYNNMTFS
+906 LVTITYNNQTIS
-918 IPVLIKTTIFSD
+918 TPVLIKTTIFSD
-930 DQKSMTMAYNSGGSF
+930 DQKDMTLAYNAGGSF
-945 AVQFLDS
+945 AVQFFNP
-952 NGNPLANTKVSAK
+952 NGNPLANTQVTAK

-974 ITNKEGILSID
+974 ITNEEGILSIN
-985 INPKNPIGKHYID
+985 IHPTNPIGKHYID
-998 YVNPKT
+998 YVNPKN
-1004 GETLRIT
+1004 GETLRVT
-1011 INIVSRF
+1011 VNIVSRF
-1018 VGNSNINMY
+1018 YGNANVNMY
-1027 YYDGHTYKVRVKG
+1027 YDDGHTYKVRIRDDTGK
-1040 DNGNFVGKNQIVIIK
+1040 FVEEDEIVTIK
-1055 IGKNSF
+1055 IGKHTFN
-1061 KVKTNAN
+1061 VKTDEE

-1095 KNKLTVKQVLKTKK
+1095 KNTLTVKQVLKTKK
-1109 TVKVKKSA
+1109 TVKIKKSA
-1117 KKLVLKATLKKG
+1117 KKIVLKATLKNG
-1129 KTALKGKVIKFKVKG
+1129 KTALKGKVIKFKIKG

-1170 KGKKYKIKVSY
+1170 KGKKY
-1181 LSDVVKA
+1181 L
-1188 TLKVKR
+1188 

>member
-1 MGGKILK
+1 MK
-8 FHKISI
+8 FYKISI
-14 VFLFLLIMTMGVVC
+14 FFLFLLIMTVGIVC
-28 AEDANQTVTDTL
+28 AQDANQTVPDTL
-40 QLNDA
+40 ELDDT

-52 SEMSYTDLSNN
+52 PELSYDDLSKKINE
-63 ISQSTDSITLESDY
+63 SSDSITLESDY
-77 KYKNNESTKYIEF
+77 KYKDTDSIKHIEF
-90 KNKNFIIDG
+90 TNKNFTIDG

-104 DADGKTGI
+104 DADGKTNI
-112 FKVTGGN
+112 FNITGGK

-131 ASAIE
+131 DSAIL
-136 LRNGILTTINV
+136 LRNGILNTINV
-147 TFINTVSKD
+147 TFINTTSPNT
-156 IGGAIYAYNS
+156 GGAIYAYNS
-166 TYYSTNDKFTDSSA
+166 IYYSNNDKFIDSYA

-187 FASSS
+187 FASSA

-201 ANRNHIK
+201 ASKNPIK

-214 SDSIINVSDT
+214 SNSIINVSDT
-224 TFANVTSKYAT
+224 TFANISSKYAT
-235 AIYNMGITQITRS
+235 AIYNIGITHITRS
-248 KFINIRANATGGAV
+248 KFINLRANATGGAV

-267 DEKGLA
+267 DEKGFA
-273 RLLIIDCEFTNVSA
+273 QLLIADCEFTNISA

-300 SSDTKGEGLV
+300 GSDTLGEGR
-310 EIRNTV
+310 IIITNTA

-326 AILQLGGILNLI
+326 AILQLGGTLALV

-357 RVTVL
+357 RTNVA
-362 IENGTFTNNS
+362 IYNDSFTNNR
-372 AQETD
+372 ARETD
-377 GCGGALYLDYEMAN
+377 GCGGAIYLDHGEA
-391 IANSTFTDN
+391 IIVNSTFTNN
-400 SAGKGEAIYSYD
+400 SAGKGEAIYCYEIMY
-412 TLYFISKTS
+412 TI
-421 FRNNNLYTRFDEK
+421 NNATFKNNKIYTRFDYT
-434 GSYIRD
+434 GSSITN
-440 CGEYNGTINDK
+440 CEGCNGTLNET

-457 RYNSDEIILN
+457 RYNGEAIILN
-467 PQHIDGSAKDPY
+467 PQHIDGSAKDSY
-479 FNLND
+479 FNLNN

-492 NQGSMG
+492 DQGSMG

-554 YFVSWLGAIN
+554 YFASWLGAIN

-572 LGKVSALQYGPN
+572 LGKVSALQYGPHE
-584 AVRTVN
+584 VHTVN

-595 IKDKSAV
+595 IKDKNAI

-607 KYGAMNLFIYG
+607 TYGAMNMFLFG
-618 ADSRDP
+618 ANSQDQ
-624 SYSPTYKSVYNN
+624 SYSSTYNSVYNN
-636 QYWANHYVTLVGWN
+636 EYGANHYVTLVGWN
-650 DSFSKNHFS
+650 DTFSKDHFS

-690 KSLVADA
+690 KSLTQDV

-714 GIIGLHVFDDDY
+714 GIIGLHLFDDDY
-726 DTYGKIYTSENGDII
+726 NTYGQIYTSENGDII

-755 TISVYVNN
+755 TISVYVDG
-763 RIAYTQSG
+763 RMVYSQSG

-777 YETVKLNRYIAVDE
+777 YETVKLNKYIAVDE
-791 NSTFEIRIK
+791 NLTFEIRIK

-814 IPGVNYIISEGKII
+814 MPKVNYIYDNGKKI
-828 DLGNKG
+828 DLGTRG
-834 YYAPIKAYT
+834 YFAPIKAYT
-843 YHNINITKNIVRYYD
+843 YHNSNITKNVVNYYD
-858 KSTET
+858 NATET
-863 IFAVY
+863 IFTVY
-868 NIFEANAIQASFN
+868 NIFEGNTIQASFN
-881 NVNYTIPI
+881 NKNYTIPI

-899 ILPAGEY
+899 VLPVGEY
-906 LVTLTYNNMTFS
+906 LVTLTYNNMTLS
-918 IPVLIKTTIFSD
+918 TPVLIKTTIFSD
-930 DQKSMTMAYNSGGSF
+930 DQKDMTLAYNAGGSF
-945 AVQFLDS
+945 AVQFFNP
-952 NGNPLANTKVSAK
+952 NGNPLANTQVTAK

-974 ITNKEGILSID
+974 ITNEEGILSIN
-985 INPKNPIGKHYID
+985 IHPTNPIGKHYID
-998 YVNPKT
+998 YVNPKN
-1004 GETLRIT
+1004 GETLRVT

-1018 VGNSNINMY
+1018 YGNANVNMY
-1027 YYDGHTYKVRVKG
+1027 YDDGHTYKVRVRDDTGK
-1040 DNGNFVGKNQIVIIK
+1040 FVEEDEIVTIK
-1055 IGKNSF
+1055 IGKHTFN
-1061 KVKTNAN
+1061 VKTDEE

-1095 KNKLTVKQVLKTKK
+1095 KNTLTVKQILKTKK

-1160 VKKKVIKKLK
+1160 IKKKVIKKLK
-1170 KGKKYKIKVSY
+1170 KGKKYTIKVSY

-1188 TLKVKR
+1188 TLKVRR